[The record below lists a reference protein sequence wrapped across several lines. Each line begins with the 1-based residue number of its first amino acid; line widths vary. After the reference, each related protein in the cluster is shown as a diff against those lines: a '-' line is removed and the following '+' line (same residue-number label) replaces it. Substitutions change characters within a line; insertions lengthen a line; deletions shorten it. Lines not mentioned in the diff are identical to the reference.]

1 MATVFSSLN
10 LSTTGLSKTSRPKAD
25 FLTMIRR
32 GGPQDVP
39 FLRSMLTHAYN
50 FHINVLETE
59 VPVGRY
65 VDGWGRAGDT
75 ALVWMEGGHRVGA
88 CWYRL
93 FRASAPGYGFVDEE
107 TPELTVAV
115 VPSRQGRGIGQEL
128 LRGLLERAKAD
139 GYASVSVS
147 VQRDN
152 PEFALSGIEVPS
164 G

>member
-1 MATVFSSLN
+1 
-10 LSTTGLSKTSRPKAD
+10 
-25 FLTMIRR
+25 MIRR

-50 FHINVLETE
+50 FHVNVLETE

-65 VDGWGRAGDT
+65 VDGWGRRGDT

-88 CWYRL
+88 SWFRL

-115 VPSRQGRGIGQEL
+115 VPSRQGHGIGLEL

-139 GYASVSVS
+139 GHASVSVS
-147 VQRDN
+147 LQRDH
-152 PEFALSGIEVPS
+152 PEVDVYAREGFEPVGERGSAVTLLRQL
-164 G
+164 